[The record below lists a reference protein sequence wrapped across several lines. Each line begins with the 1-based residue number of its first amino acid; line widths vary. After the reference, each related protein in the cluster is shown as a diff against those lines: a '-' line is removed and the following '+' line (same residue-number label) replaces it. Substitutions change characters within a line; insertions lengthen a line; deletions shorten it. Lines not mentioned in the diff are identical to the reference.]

1 MDKEIQYY
9 GGILVNAKE
18 LLGEKF
24 LKELLELIGN
34 NHIKSDRAIQEAD
47 IRVYTFKKG
56 NRTNSFYDEL
66 EEYED
71 ERELFLV
78 YAKKYRYMY
87 SNSNK
92 FFLTMYLLQGISI
105 ETIEKEPNLL
115 QDYLQKVRSYI
126 NQELLW

>member
-1 MDKEIQYY
+1 MDKDIQYY
-9 GGILVNAKE
+9 GGKLVNAKE

-24 LKELLELIGN
+24 LGEQLELIGN
-34 NHIKSDRAIQEAD
+34 SRDKSDRAVQEDDIQ
-47 IRVYTFKKG
+47 VYTFERG

-66 EEYED
+66 KECED
-71 ERELFLV
+71 KRILFLV
-78 YAKKYRYMY
+78 YSKKYRYVY

-105 ETIEKEPNLL
+105 ETIEKNPILL